1 MLYYYTNCIIV
12 LTEILYIYIEML
24 SLVFHKWEVD
34 GYLFCQRKVKK
45 KYLTKFVFQIS
56 FVVMIVKLFTTQLVT

>member
-12 LTEILYIYIEML
+12 LTEILCIYIE

-34 GYLFCQRKVKK
+34 GYLFCQRKVN
-45 KYLTKFVFQIS
+45 KYLAKFVFQIS
-56 FVVMIVKLFTTQLVT
+56 FVVMIVKLFTTQSVT